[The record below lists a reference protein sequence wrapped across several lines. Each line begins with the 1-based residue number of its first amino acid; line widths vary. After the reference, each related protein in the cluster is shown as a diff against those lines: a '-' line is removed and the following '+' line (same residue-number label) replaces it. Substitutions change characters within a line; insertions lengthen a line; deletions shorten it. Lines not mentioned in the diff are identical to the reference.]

1 MKIKRYRISYFV
13 LNLSLATT
21 HFQPTD
27 ARRAF
32 PCMDEPAMKAVF
44 DMKMFREKNMQSYFN
59 TPIERTINSVNPLY
73 LNIFNFYYNQTKIEF
88 IQFFNFFQFQL

>member
-1 MKIKRYRISYFV
+1 MAFIEALMLIETESLISNKIMKIKRYRISYFV

-44 DMKMFREKNMQSYFN
+44 DMKMFREKNMQSYLPF
-59 TPIERTINSVNPLY
+59 L
-73 LNIFNFYYNQTKIEF
+73 F
-88 IQFFNFFQFQL
+88 